1 VNNHAAK
8 ALSLTFISLTLLFLT
23 DCRTVRENRSGVSG
37 PNVAEVNKI
46 PYENNYYEFEAVP
59 GNLRFDPEKY
69 DREFVLYVLN
79 TYSKDSFYIVYN
91 SKRNVKTKQDFMQW
105 ADTGSKLKLLDS
117 ISTIVHEC
125 NHILNARLIF
135 TILKQNNIDPP
146 YRLFSRQRNRSLLPR
161 LYQTA

>member
-59 GNLRFDPEKY
+59 GNLRFDPEKS

-79 TYSKDSFYIVYN
+79 T
-91 SKRNVKTKQDFMQW
+91 
-105 ADTGSKLKLLDS
+105 
-117 ISTIVHEC
+117 
-125 NHILNARLIF
+125 
-135 TILKQNNIDPP
+135 
-146 YRLFSRQRNRSLLPR
+146 
-161 LYQTA
+161 